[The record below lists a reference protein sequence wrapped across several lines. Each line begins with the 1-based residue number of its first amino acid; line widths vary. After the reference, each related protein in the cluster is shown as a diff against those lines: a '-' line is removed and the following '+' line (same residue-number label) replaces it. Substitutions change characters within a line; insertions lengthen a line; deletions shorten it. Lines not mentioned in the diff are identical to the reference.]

1 MSTVHDDK
9 ILEVSNLQ
17 TWFSVNGANVKA
29 VDDVSFFLRRGE
41 ILGVVGESGCGKS
54 TLGRT
59 ILRLEEKTSGI
70 VSFMGTDPFQLAGE
84 ALKDFRRRAAMV
96 FQDPSSSLNPRKR
109 IDRLL
114 QQPLRVHHHG
124 TSAEWDERIAS
135 ILSETG
141 IAPEYRKRYPHQFS
155 GGQKQRIGV
164 ARALMLDPEFIV
176 MDEAVSALDVSIQAQ
191 ILNLLLDL
199 KEKRDLTYLFI
210 SHDLAVV
217 EFVSDRILVMYL
229 GKIIEEAETSIITQ
243 RPLHPYTKALMD
255 AFPTT
260 DLSTRGT
267 SINALEGDV
276 PSPINPPPG
285 CHFEPRCPFAMDT
298 CRRTYPP
305 LVEIDPGHRVA
316 CWLHTKDSATEAN
329 G

>member
-1 MSTVHDDK
+1 MSTTEIKTSHE
-9 ILEVSNLQ
+9 ILLRVEKLK
-17 TWFSVNGANVKA
+17 TWFSVEGGKVRA
-29 VDDVSFFLRRGE
+29 VDDVSFTLRRGE

-59 ILRLEEKTSGI
+59 ILRLEEKSGGSVI
-70 VSFMGTDPFQLAGE
+70 FDGTDPFTLDKE
-84 ALKDFRRRAAMV
+84 KLKAFRRSASMV

-114 QQPLRVHHHG
+114 RQPLRVHRVG
-124 TSAEWDERIAS
+124 TSGDWDRKIDR
-135 ILSETG
+135 ILSESG
-141 IAPEYRKRYPHQFS
+141 IAPQYKNRYPHQFS
-155 GGQKQRIGV
+155 GGQKQRIGI
-164 ARALMLDPEFIV
+164 ARSLMLDPEFIV

-199 KEKRDLTYLFI
+199 KEQRNLTYLFI

-229 GKIIEEAETSIITQ
+229 GRIVEEAETSTITQ
-243 RPLHPYTKALMD
+243 KPLHPYTQTLMK

-260 DLSTRGT
+260 DLSKRGS
-267 SINALEGDV
+267 SIVEVQGDV

-285 CHFEPRCPFAMDT
+285 CHFAPRCPRAMDR
-298 CRRTYPP
+298 CQSEYPP
-305 LVEIDPGHRVA
+305 LVELEPGHRVA
-316 CWLHTKDSATEAN
+316 CWLHTE
-329 G
+329 